1 MKLTASL
8 SLGFV
13 FFVVAL
19 LSLPVKAIPASY
31 QRPLPD
37 AWAAE
42 DFDFLDSG
50 IRIGLLRAGAS
61 IEELT
66 ERNQSSGLPYKFIG
80 RYGPFK
86 MIWQGTYWI
95 VTTKS
100 PIPTDLAKMIYAD
113 PIGRRVIRM
122 NGMSS
127 NMDPLGQTVTSYHV
141 DTDQG
146 LHRLI
151 NLYRSYELNL
161 LGDHKACEYLL
172 AVDFFG
178 EFR

>member
-1 MKLTASL
+1 MALL

-13 FFVVAL
+13 LFVAPF
-19 LSLPVKAIPASY
+19 LSSSVKAIPTSY

-37 AWAAE
+37 VWTSE
-42 DFDFLDSG
+42 DFDLLDAG

-61 IEELT
+61 IEELA
-66 ERNQSSGLPYKFIG
+66 ERNQSGGLPYKFIG

-86 MIWQGTYWI
+86 IIWQGSYWI

-100 PIPTDLAKMIYAD
+100 PISPALAKMIYAD
-113 PIGRRVIRM
+113 LIGRRVVRT

-127 NMDPLGQTVTSYHV
+127 NMDPSGQTVTSYHV

-151 NLYRSYELNL
+151 NIYRSYELNL
-161 LGDHKACEYLL
+161 LGDHRACEYLL
-172 AVDFFG
+172 AAAADLFG
-178 EFR
+178 EFH